1 MNLNMNGCW
10 INALRIYIQRRMLM
24 MVRRGKFL
32 GWTKFKL
39 EKKDKEKRKQYGL
52 ILERY
57 APR

>member
-1 MNLNMNGCW
+1 MNGCW

-39 EKKDKEKRKQYGL
+39 EKKDKEKRKQSGL
-52 ILERY
+52 ILERF